1 MPRVSI
7 IAEDDSIVIG
17 RVAKMVDCTKLREAK
32 ISAVQWYGDHG
43 EIEFERHHKSNETFH
58 SLEEFQVLVDG
69 AKPIPSPRPPT
80 PQELDEMQN
89 RFMLE
94 YPDARKAWE
103 ERDAEVRRLHEEA
116 MKRDPKWQ
124 EMQRMM
130 RSANENEPPK

>member
-7 IAEDDSIVIG
+7 IAEDDSIVID

-43 EIEFERHHKSNETFH
+43 EIEFELHHKPNETFH

-116 MKRDPKWQ
+116 MKRDRRWQ
-124 EMQRMM
+124 EMQ
-130 RSANENEPPK
+130 STNENEPSK

>member
-7 IAEDDSIVIG
+7 IAEDDSIVID

-43 EIEFERHHKSNETFH
+43 EIEFERHHKPNETFH

-89 RFMLE
+89 RFTLE
-94 YPDARKAWE
+94 YPEARKAWE
-103 ERDAEVRRLHEEA
+103 ERDAQVRRLQEEA
-116 MKRDPKWQ
+116 MKRDPRWQ
-124 EMQRMM
+124 EMQK
-130 RSANENEPPK
+130 STNENEPSK

>member
-7 IAEDDSIVIG
+7 IAEDDSIVID
-17 RVAKMVDCTKLREAK
+17 RVAKMADCTKLREAK

-43 EIEFERHHKSNETFH
+43 EIEFERHHKPNETFH

-103 ERDAEVRRLHEEA
+103 ERDAEVRRLHDEA
-116 MKRDPKWQ
+116 MKRDPRWQ

-130 RSANENEPPK
+130 QSTNENEPSK